1 MMKRL
6 SIAPRKT
13 MACMYGLLFCIW
25 GLFILPTISLTDFKE
40 YYPVPLTMVVGSF
53 IAGFTCEG
61 GGAVSFP
68 VFTKMLHIPTDVARD
83 FAFAS
88 QGVGMTFASMSIFL
102 RKTPIEKNVI
112 LHSIIGGLAGM
123 VFAMFC
129 VVPIVGNTAVKLTFT
144 VLTVAFAFALVLKN
158 FVFDFKEVQQIEK
171 FTDKDRKILLT
182 TGFIGGIFSA
192 LTGSGIDFV
201 TFSFITLYYK
211 IDEKVATPTS
221 VVIMAFYAGVTA
233 LFKMFVTQDYNP
245 QSFILWKMAV
255 PVVAIGAPI
264 GAIVCS
270 KVTRMFVVK
279 ILLFFIAS
287 EFMSTVL
294 IVKASTSAWII
305 SGAGLLVSSLL
316 YVYIIKKGDKRK
328 AAYADDLVSEYNSY
342 KSEQEDNNQ
351 YYENITESKVNGLD

>member
-1 MMKRL
+1 MMKKL
-6 SIAPRKT
+6 SIAPRRT

-25 GLFILPTISLTDFKE
+25 GLFILPTISLVDFKQ
-40 YYPVPLTMVVGSF
+40 YYPVPLTMIVGSF

-68 VFTKMLHIPTDVARD
+68 VFTKLLHIPTDVARD

-88 QGVGMTFASMSIFL
+88 QGVGMAFASMSIFL

-112 LHSIIGGLAGM
+112 IHSIIGGLVGM
-123 VFAMFC
+123 VFGMLC

-158 FVFDFKEVQQIEK
+158 FVFDFKEVPQIEN
-171 FTDKDRKILLT
+171 FTNKDRVILLT

-221 VVIMAFYAGVTA
+221 VVIMAFYAGITA
-233 LFKMFVTQDYNP
+233 LFKMFVTHDYNP
-245 QSFILWKMAV
+245 QAFLLWKMAV

-279 ILLFFIAS
+279 ILLFFIGT

-294 IVKASTSAWII
+294 IVKASTAAWML

-328 AAYADDLVSEYNSY
+328 AAYASALSDYNNY
-342 KSEQEDNNQ
+342 KSEQEDESR
-351 YYENITESKVNGLD
+351 YYENNSRSEVSGLD

>member
-1 MMKRL
+1 MKKL
-6 SIAPRKT
+6 IKSKNT
-13 MACMYGLLFCIW
+13 MTYMYGLLFFIW
-25 GLFILPTISLTDFKE
+25 FVAILPSISLVDFQE
-40 YYPVPLTMVVGSF
+40 YYPVPLTMIVGSF

-68 VFTKMLHIPTDVARD
+68 VFTKLLHIPTDVARD

-123 VFAMFC
+123 VFAMFY
-129 VVPIVGNTAVKLTFT
+129 VVPIVGNVAVKLTFT
-144 VLTVAFAFALVLKN
+144 VLTVAFAFALILKN
-158 FVFDFKEVQQIEK
+158 FVFSFNEVKCIEN
-171 FTDKDRKILLT
+171 FSNKDRVILMT

-221 VVIMAFYAGVTA
+221 VVIMAFYAATTA
-233 LFKMFVTQDYNP
+233 LFKMFITQDFNP
-245 QSFILWKMAV
+245 LSFTLWKLAV

-279 ILLFFIAS
+279 ILLFFIAT
-287 EFMSTVL
+287 EFLSTVL
-294 IVKASTSAWII
+294 IVKAEPKAWII
-305 SGAGLLVSSLL
+305 SGVGLLVSSLL

-328 AAYADDLVSEYNSY
+328 KYYSKISSDAYRDVEDEDINVLNDQDY
-342 KSEQEDNNQ
+342 KQKAE
-351 YYENITESKVNGLD
+351 